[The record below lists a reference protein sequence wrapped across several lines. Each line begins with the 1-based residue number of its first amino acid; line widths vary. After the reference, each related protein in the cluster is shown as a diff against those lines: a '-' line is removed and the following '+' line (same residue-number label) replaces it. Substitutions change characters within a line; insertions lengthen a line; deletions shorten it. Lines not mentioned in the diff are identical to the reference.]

1 MRIDLP
7 SGAAAEASIGP
18 DGAATVRVSC
28 GLPLDEIV
36 LRSYCTGAAHMAMSW
51 VRSEGL
57 AVDEDGEPTDLTIR
71 SFGIMSARDTPPV
84 HVEIVPS
91 ESPPVN
97 GSDAAFAAVAAAA
110 WMADGLPQDWPTRGR
125 A

>member
-1 MRIDLP
+1 
-7 SGAAAEASIGP
+7 
-18 DGAATVRVSC
+18 
-28 GLPLDEIV
+28 
-36 LRSYCTGAAHMAMSW
+36 
-51 VRSEGL
+51 
-57 AVDEDGEPTDLTIR
+57 
-71 SFGIMSARDTPPV
+71 MSARDTPPV
-84 HVEIVPS
+84 LVEIVPS